1 MVLGHFG
8 VGLGAKKFAPSLS
21 LGLLFM
27 AAQWVDLLWPVLLL
41 LDVEHVDINKGD
53 PHFPLE
59 FTSYPITHSLLMGIV
74 WGACFGLI
82 YYLIK
87 KDRKSAIILGLC
99 VPSHWFLDLIVHKP
113 DLPLFPG
120 NSPHLGL
127 GLWNSPLLTA
137 LTECLLFAIG
147 LILYLRSTHAK
158 DRQGKW
164 ALWLLVSLLVINQF
178 AGAFSP
184 LPPSA
189 HAIGW
194 AAQYQWIFILLG
206 FWVDRHRRPDQPS
219 TKSTS
224 TP

>member
-41 LDVEHVDINKGD
+41 FDVEHVDINRGNA
-53 PHFPLE
+53 HFPLE

-74 WGACFGLI
+74 WGACFGLV
-82 YYLIK
+82 YYAIK
-87 KDRKSAIILGLC
+87 KDWRSAVVLGLC
-99 VPSHWFLDLIVHKP
+99 VPSHWLLDLIVHKP

-120 NSPHLGL
+120 DSPRVGL
-127 GLWNSPLLTA
+127 GLWNFPVGTA
-137 LTECLLFAIG
+137 IVEGAIFIIG
-147 LILYLRSTHAK
+147 LVLYLRSTRAT
-158 DRQGKW
+158 DRRGKW
-164 ALWLLVSLLVINQF
+164 GLWLLVFLLIANQI
-178 AGAFSP
+178 AGALSP

-206 FWVDRHRRPDQPS
+206 FWVDRHRSPTVS
-219 TKSTS
+219 
-224 TP
+224 

>member
-41 LDVEHVDINKGD
+41 FDVEHVDVNKGNA
-53 PHFPLE
+53 HFPLE
-59 FTSYPITHSLLMGIV
+59 FTSYPITHSLL
-74 WGACFGLI
+74 
-82 YYLIK
+82 
-87 KDRKSAIILGLC
+87 
-99 VPSHWFLDLIVHKP
+99 DLIVHKP

-120 NSPHLGL
+120 DSPRVGF
-127 GLWNSPLLTA
+127 GLWNFPVGTA
-137 LTECLLFAIG
+137 IVEGSIFIIG
-147 LILYLRSTHAK
+147 LALYLRSTRAK

-164 ALWLLVSLLVINQF
+164 GLWLLVFLLIANQI
-178 AGAFSP
+178 AGALSP

-194 AAQYQWIFILLG
+194 AAQYQWIFNLLG
-206 FWVDRHRRPDQPS
+206 FWVDRHRSPLDAALSGQALYR
-219 TKSTS
+219 
-224 TP
+224 

>member
-41 LDVEHVDINKGD
+41 FNVEHVDINKGN

-74 WGACFGLI
+74 WGACFTLI
-82 YYLIK
+82 YYAIK
-87 KDRKSAIILGLC
+87 KDWKAAIVLGLC
-99 VPSHWFLDLIVHKP
+99 VPSHWLLDLIVHKP

-120 NSPHLGL
+120 AGPRVGL
-127 GLWNSPLLTA
+127 GLWNSPIGTA
-137 LTECLLFAIG
+137 IVEGGIFVIG
-147 LILYLRSTHAK
+147 LVLYLRSTRAK

-164 ALWLLVSLLVINQF
+164 GLWLLVFLLIANQI
-178 AGAFSP
+178 AGALSP

-206 FWVDRHRRPDQPS
+206 FWVDRHRS
-219 TKSTS
+219 SLFVK
-224 TP
+224 